1 MLAVALAR
9 VYIALGGQNSGVALL
24 RTAVTLVMASS
35 VAATIPAVTS
45 SSYAAASSAAVV
57 MLAAASSILD
67 VGPLEM
73 AAALSTADTTSATA
87 LFTVLVKLI
96 TASSE
101 KAAIQTAVF

>member
-45 SSYAAASSAAVV
+45 SSYAASSAAVV

-73 AAALSTADTTSATA
+73 VAALSTADTTSATA
-87 LFTVLVKLI
+87 SFTVLVKLT
-96 TASSE
+96 TALSE
-101 KAAIQTAVF
+101 KAVIQTAVF

>member
-45 SSYAAASSAAVV
+45 SSYAASSAAVV